1 MNELIAKGLKDQLR
15 VLSIFLDE
23 YQKEL
28 DGNILCKEDYQMLK
42 SRTNFVK
49 DYITNKYHI

>member
-49 DYITNKYHI
+49 DYITNKYNI